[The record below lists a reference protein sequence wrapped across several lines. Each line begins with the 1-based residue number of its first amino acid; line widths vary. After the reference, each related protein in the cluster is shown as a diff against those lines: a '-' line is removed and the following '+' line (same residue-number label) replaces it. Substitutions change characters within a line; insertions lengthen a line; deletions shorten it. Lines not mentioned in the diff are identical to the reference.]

1 MSAIRQSGHALD
13 LGGSRPTGA
22 TYNTGLCIPRRLG
35 QKVGMGATR
44 REHEARVPTVLT
56 PPPTTQPERR
66 NTQER
71 NKVAGKRG
79 IDVTFALPPLP
90 RVCGGGRA
98 IKISTSPQLS
108 VPIEGEGGREGRG
121 RRCSARTASAPARL
135 IGAIPL
141 WTLDYRRPPSAT
153 DAVITA
159 IKPAD
164 HPPVARQTR
173 IFIFRIFR
181 STHIFTHSCTHLL
194 PSFRSIDVPV
204 HASSD

>member
-1 MSAIRQSGHALD
+1 M
-13 LGGSRPTGA
+13 A
-22 TYNTGLCIPRRLG
+22 TTRASS
-35 QKVGMGATR
+35 VATR
-44 REHEARVPTVLT
+44 TSMLLT
-56 PPPTTQPERR
+56 PTAAATAFADHPSSPSTSVVSH
-66 NTQER
+66 
-71 NKVAGKRG
+71 VA
-79 IDVTFALPPLP
+79 IASSDSDSSVYSMASTFTE
-90 RVCGGGRA
+90 
-98 IKISTSPQLS
+98 ISTSPQLS

-173 IFIFRIFR
+173 TFIFRIFR